1 MRKYKV
7 LQLTAF
13 AAIAALSFVAGI
25 DASRDEMYSDSRIAR
40 NASGAR
46 AQSGQSGDVA
56 VTNSSGVPVGV
67 LTSDSFGDGFGGI
80 ANHNG
85 KDRMIFD
92 VSGSDAGRVYVFSSA
107 SVPTFVMDGNRGVG
121 AASGDLAEMFEASRE
136 IEPGSVVVIDPLHRG
151 KMSPASA
158 AYDRRVAGVVAGA
171 NNYRSAITL
180 RAMDGTLGKVPVTL
194 SGTAYCLASSVNGAI
209 KAGDLLTTSAVPGHA
224 MRVTDH
230 EAARGA
236 ILGKALEDLKG
247 DKGQILILASLQ

>member
-25 DASRDEMYSDSRIAR
+25 DASRDEMYSDSRVAR
-40 NASGAR
+40 LGAQAR
-46 AQSGQSGDVA
+46 SFSAQTGDVG
-56 VTNSSGVPVGV
+56 VYNSSGALVAA
-67 LTSDSFGDGFGGI
+67 LTSDSFGDGLGGI
-80 ANHNG
+80 ANHNA
-85 KDRMIFD
+85 KDRVIFD
-92 VSGSDAGRVYVFSSA
+92 ITGSDNGRLYVLNAAG
-107 SVPTFVMDGNRGVG
+107 VPTFKIDASSGVG
-121 AASGDLAEMFEASRE
+121 IASGDLAEMFEASRE

-151 KMSPASA
+151 AMSPAST

-180 RAMDGTLGKVPVTL
+180 RAMDGALGKVPVTL
-194 SGTAYCLASSVNGAI
+194 SGTAYCLASSVNGSI
-209 KAGDLLTTSAVPGHA
+209 RAGDLLTSSAVPGHA
-224 MRVTDH
+224 MKVTDH

-247 DKGQILILASLQ
+247 DKGHILILASLQ